1 MLPQLLILAPLPEFL
16 RVPLSENFIC
26 HDYVSSADPEGLIQ
40 EVGPRVQA
48 IIQNGGTQA
57 PVSLLEKL
65 PSLEIITVNG
75 VGYDGVPVDYCKGR
89 CIRITNTPDVLTDD
103 VADIATALVLMTSR
117 ALSAAQRFLLDGR
130 WESAASPLT
139 SALNHKTA
147 GIVGLGRIGKAI
159 AQRLEACGMR
169 IAYTGRKQQEGVA
182 YRFHPTLETLAA
194 ASDFLIIACPGGP
207 ETHHLIDSEI
217 LTQLGPKGT
226 LINISRGSV
235 VDEAALIRAL
245 EKGQIKG
252 VGLDVF
258 ENEPRVPRELRD
270 LPNAILLPHVGSAT
284 IETRQAMAD
293 LCLRNLDAHFSGQNL
308 ITPVY

>member
-26 HDYVSSADPEGLIQ
+26 HDYVSSADPEGLIH

-75 VGYDGVPVDYCKGR
+75 VGYDGVPVGYCKGR
-89 CIRITNTPDVLTDD
+89 GIRITNTPDVLTDD

-117 ALSAAQRFLLDGR
+117 ALSAAQRFLLDGG

-159 AQRLEACGMR
+159 AQRLEACGMC
-169 IAYTGRKQQEGVA
+169 IAYTGRNQQEGVA
-182 YRFHPTLETLAA
+182 YRFHSTLEALAA

-217 LTQLGPKGT
+217 LTQLGPEGT

-245 EKGQIKG
+245 KKGQIKG
-252 VGLDVF
+252 AGLDVF
-258 ENEPRVPRELRD
+258 ENEPHVPRELRD